1 MFTVPR
7 IWILGISSVLWTVPS
22 FILLRNALV
31 WSADLDTGTFSLG
44 VVLASCGILLGYL
57 LWFKRIVVANI
68 NRIRSLPERTKLW
81 HISSSRGY
89 AILALMVL
97 MGGILRG
104 SDFPR
109 IYLAGPY
116 ALMGGCLLLG
126 SIQMASDF
134 MRGLQPTGP
143 ES

>member
-68 NRIRSLPERTKLW
+68 NRIRSLTEAWTG
-81 HISSSRGY
+81 ISADR
-89 AILALMVL
+89 
-97 MGGILRG
+97 LRPPIVSG
-104 SDFPR
+104 SLSHD
-109 IYLAGPY
+109 
-116 ALMGGCLLLG
+116 
-126 SIQMASDF
+126 Q
-134 MRGLQPTGP
+134 
-143 ES
+143 